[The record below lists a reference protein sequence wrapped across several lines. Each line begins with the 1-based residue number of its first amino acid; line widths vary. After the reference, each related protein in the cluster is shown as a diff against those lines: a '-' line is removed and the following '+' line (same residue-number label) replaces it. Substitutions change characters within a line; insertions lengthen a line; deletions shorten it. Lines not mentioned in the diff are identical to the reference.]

1 MITSN
6 KMSNKKIGLWSST
19 SLVVGNMI
27 GSGVFLLPA
36 SLAVFGSISLF
47 GWIFSSIGAVL
58 LALVFGK
65 LAKLAPDTI
74 GGPYAYTRLGFGDFP
89 AYLVAWGYWI
99 SIWSTNAAIAVAFVG
114 YMNVLFPVILE
125 YKPLAIILGLG
136 VIWIFTWINS
146 KPIRTVAI
154 VQIITSLFKILPIFL
169 VGFIGIAYI
178 NSENF
183 YPINISGES
192 NFSAITAT
200 TTLTLFAFLGMESAT
215 VSSKFTKDAST
226 TIKKSTMLGTLLTV
240 IVYILSSVAIMGIV
254 PQEILSKSSAPF
266 ADAAGVFWGDSAK
279 FIVAIGAVIATLGAL
294 NGWILIQGQI
304 PMAASQDKLFPKIFG
319 KVNGNN
325 SPIIGIILSSILAS
339 LLMSLNY
346 SKSLIDAFTFMMKL
360 STLSVLTP
368 YLLSTLSL
376 MILIK
381 KDDGKVAIEKVILI
395 TSTITFCIWVI
406 IGCGLEIIGWGLLL
420 LAIGIPFYYTLVKN
434 KQT

>member
-1 MITSN
+1 
-6 KMSNKKIGLWSST
+6 MSSKKIGFWSST

-27 GSGVFLLPA
+27 GSGVCLLPA
-36 SLAVFGSISLF
+36 SLAAFGSISLL
-47 GWIFSSIGAVL
+47 GWLFSSLGAIL
-58 LALVFGK
+58 LAVVFGK
-65 LAKLAPDTI
+65 LARVAPNTI

-99 SIWSTNAAIAVAFVG
+99 SIWATNAAIAVAFVG
-114 YMNVLFPVILE
+114 YLNVFFPVILE
-125 YKPLAIILGLG
+125 YKPLAICLGLG

-146 KPIRTVAI
+146 KPIRTVALI
-154 VQIITSLFKILPIFL
+154 QIITTIFKILPIFL

-192 NFSAITAT
+192 NFSAITST

-226 TIKKSTMLGTLLTV
+226 TIRKSTMMGTLVTV

-254 PQEILSKSSAPF
+254 PQEILAKSSAPF
-266 ADAAGVFWGDSAK
+266 ADAAGVFWGEAAK
-279 FIVAIGAVIATLGAL
+279 YVVAGGAVVATLGAL

-304 PMAASQDKLFPKIFG
+304 PMAASSDNLFPKIFG
-319 KVNGNN
+319 KVNSNN
-325 SPIIGIILSSILAS
+325 SPILGIILSSILAS
-339 LLMSLNY
+339 ILMSLNY

-376 MILIK
+376 MIIIWK
-381 KDDGKVAIEKVILI
+381 TEGKISLGKLILI
-395 TSTITFCIWVI
+395 SSCVVFCVWVI
-406 IGCGLEIIGWGLLL
+406 IGCGLEIVCWGLLL
-420 LAIGIPFYYTLVKN
+420 LAVGIPFYFKLVK
-434 KQT
+434 K

>member
-1 MITSN
+1 
-6 KMSNKKIGLWSST
+6 MSSKKIGFWSST

-36 SLAVFGSISLF
+36 SLAAFGSISLL
-47 GWIFSSIGAVL
+47 GWLFSSLGAIL
-58 LALVFGK
+58 LAVVFGK
-65 LAKLAPDTI
+65 LARVAPNTI

-99 SIWSTNAAIAVAFVG
+99 SIWATNAAIAVAFVG
-114 YMNVLFPVILE
+114 YLNVFFPVILE
-125 YKPLAIILGLG
+125 YKPLAICLGLG
-136 VIWIFTWINS
+136 IIWIFTWINS
-146 KPIRTVAI
+146 KPIRTVALI
-154 VQIITSLFKILPIFL
+154 QIITTIFKILPIFL

-192 NFSAITAT
+192 NFSAITST

-226 TIKKSTMLGTLLTV
+226 TIRKSTMMGTLVTV

-254 PQEILSKSSAPF
+254 PQEILAKSSAPF
-266 ADAAGVFWGDSAK
+266 ADAAGVFWGEAAK
-279 FIVAIGAVIATLGAL
+279 YVVAGGAVVATLGAL

-304 PMAASQDKLFPKIFG
+304 PMAASSDNLFPKIFG
-319 KVNGNN
+319 KVNSNN
-325 SPIIGIILSSILAS
+325 SPILGIILSSILAS
-339 LLMSLNY
+339 ILMSLNY

-376 MILIK
+376 MIIIWK
-381 KDDGKVAIEKVILI
+381 TEGKISLGKLILI
-395 TSTITFCIWVI
+395 SLSVVFCVWVI
-406 IGCGLEIIGWGLLL
+406 IGCGLEIVCWGLLL
-420 LAIGIPFYYTLVKN
+420 LAVGIPFYFKLVK
-434 KQT
+434 K